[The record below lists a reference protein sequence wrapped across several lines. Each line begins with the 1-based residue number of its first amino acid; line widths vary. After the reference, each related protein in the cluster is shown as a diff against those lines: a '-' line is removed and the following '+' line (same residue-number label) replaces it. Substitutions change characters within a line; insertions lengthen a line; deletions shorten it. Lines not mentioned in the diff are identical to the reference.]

1 MLQHRILRTLYGGAE
16 PHLQEWTGGFLQKM
30 TIKLQPHDEQE
41 VSWEEEGEECFG
53 QKVQNVRR

>member
-1 MLQHRILRTLYGGAE
+1 MGVLNHIYRSG
-16 PHLQEWTGGFLQKM
+16 QEGFLQKM

-53 QKVQNVRR
+53 QKVRNVRR